1 MPSARHL
8 SYKKMNMKDKDI
20 SKLLS
25 LVLRHQPD
33 VLNIELDQNGWT
45 NVDTL
50 ISKVKTR
57 AADFDFERLE
67 AIVSTNDKQRFAFNE
82 DLTKIR
88 ANQGHSVQVDVEL
101 KPQSPP
107 EFLYHG
113 TVDKFLDGIRAEGL
127 KKGSRLHVHLSK
139 DLETAT
145 KVGSRR
151 GKPVILTVRSGE
163 MAADGHTF
171 YLSENGVWL
180 CDAVPVQFI
189 ERL

>member
-1 MPSARHL
+1 
-8 SYKKMNMKDKDI
+8 MKDKDI

-25 LVLRHQPD
+25 LVLRHRPE

-163 MAADGHTF
+163 MAAAGHAF

>member
-1 MPSARHL
+1 
-8 SYKKMNMKDKDI
+8 MKDKDI

-25 LVLRHQPD
+25 LVLRHQPEA
-33 VLNIELDQNGWT
+33 LNIELDQNGWT

-50 ISKVKTR
+50 IAKVKER
-57 AADFDFERLE
+57 SAEFDFDRLE
-67 AIVSTNDKQRFAFNE
+67 QLVITSDKQRFAFSE

-88 ANQGHSVQVDVEL
+88 ANQGHSVQVDVQL
-101 KPQSPP
+101 KPQTPP

-127 KKGSRLHVHLSK
+127 KKGSRLHVHLSR
-139 DLETAT
+139 DLETAA

-163 MAADGHTF
+163 MAAAGHAF

-189 ERL
+189 ETM